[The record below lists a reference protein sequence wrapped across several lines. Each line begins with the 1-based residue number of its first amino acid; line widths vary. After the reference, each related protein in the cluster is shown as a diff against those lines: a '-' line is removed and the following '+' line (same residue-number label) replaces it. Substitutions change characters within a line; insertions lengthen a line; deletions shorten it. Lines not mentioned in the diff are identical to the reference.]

1 MKQKLVLVVLLILS
15 FQGFSQDSKFRLEL
29 NYPLTI
35 DDNIIGRNY
44 NGIVDAGLKYRLW
57 DLGLVNLGA
66 GVNAGFYKNTKE
78 DRLPGPDTSTFIL
91 SPKIFAEFNIPA
103 IPKLSPYAGVGYSVL
118 FYKVKE
124 YNMDDDIVVDPL
136 DGINL
141 NAGVSFDI
149 TKWFFVQVQYDFIRL
164 RLEEGTPDFKY
175 NTNVNILKAG
185 LGVRF

>member
-1 MKQKLVLVVLLILS
+1 MGQNLLLVLLLIFSLEV
-15 FQGFSQDSKFRLEL
+15 FSQDSRFSAEL

-44 NGIVDAGLKYRLW
+44 NGIVDAGLKYRFW

-78 DRLPGPDTSTFIL
+78 DRLPGPDTSTFII
-91 SPKIFAEFNIPA
+91 SPKILAEFNIPA
-103 IPKLSPYAGVGYSVL
+103 IPRLSPYVGIGYSVL

-124 YNMDDDIVVDPL
+124 YNMDNDIVVDPL

-141 NAGVSFDI
+141 NAGFAFDI
-149 TKWFFVQVQYDFIRL
+149 TKRIFVQLQYDFIRL
-164 RLEEGTPDFKY
+164 RLEEGIPDFKY
-175 NTNVNILKAG
+175 NTNVNLLKAG
-185 LGVRF
+185 LGIRL